1 MTDWTD
7 EQIASM
13 AACLCAEAEGT
24 SFRRAKALMEYDPPT
39 ASLMRR
45 LAHAALEHLHYL
57 PGEIKYLIDPIRQ
70 RPTAPFHWLGGE
82 ADHR

>member
-1 MTDWTD
+1 MLDWTD
-7 EQIASM
+7 DQIASM
-13 AACLCAEAEGT
+13 AACLRAEAEGT
-24 SFRRAKALMEYDPPT
+24 SFCHAKALMADDSPT

-45 LAHAALEHLHYL
+45 LAQVALDHLHYL

-70 RPTAPFHWLGGE
+70 RPTAPFHWLGAE